1 MAACTIDVR
10 RHRHAGLVLL
20 AACHVAGTRTL
31 HLSHT
36 TLVVEALCG
45 IEADR
50 HGEPDL
56 AMICEECLEQA
67 VSLGVDI
74 SLWFDQATNTLLLPL
89 AA

>member
-1 MAACTIDVR
+1 MGWSIGVR
-10 RHRHAGLVLL
+10 RHRHAGVVLL
-20 AACHVAGTRTL
+20 AACHGAGTRTL

-45 IEADR
+45 IEADH

-56 AMICEECLEQA
+56 AMICDQCLEQA
-67 VSLGVDI
+67 LLLGADI
-74 SLWFDQATNTLLLPL
+74 SLWFDQATNRQLLPL